1 MNQYTEPRP
10 FTGHPFDAEPDR
22 EHPGIDGAARL
33 VVERHIHRMVLD
45 ATEDIAYVP
54 VTATYFEGIGEQIEL
69 GPWSMSID
77 EARMLAASLVALTNL
92 IDTSHPDTLIHDVT
106 EETNR

>member
-10 FTGHPFDAEPDR
+10 FTGHPFDEEHDPQ
-22 EHPGIDGAARL
+22 HPGIDGSARL

-54 VTATYFEGIGEQIEL
+54 VTATYFEGVGEQIEL
-69 GPWSMSID
+69 GPWSLSID
-77 EARMLAASLVALTNL
+77 EARILAGSLVALSNL
-92 IDTSHPDTLIHDVT
+92 IDTKHPDTLIHDVT
-106 EETNR
+106 EETTR